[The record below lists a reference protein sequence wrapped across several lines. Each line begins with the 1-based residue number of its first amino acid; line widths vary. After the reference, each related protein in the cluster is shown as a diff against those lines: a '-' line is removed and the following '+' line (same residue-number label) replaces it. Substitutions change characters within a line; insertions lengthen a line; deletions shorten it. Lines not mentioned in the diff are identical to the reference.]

1 MITQEG
7 LHWSAVLSLV
17 LSLCVAL
24 ITVFGYMGRLRLS
37 TATVGVV
44 FVVGSVIAVPV
55 AIFALSQA
63 LQPGWRFGLFLAIP
77 ALLLAVILL
86 AWLIFLVIGWWGIS
100 H

>member
-17 LSLCVAL
+17 L
-24 ITVFGYMGRLRLS
+24 ITIFGSMGRLVLS

-44 FVVGSVIAVPV
+44 FVAGTVIEVPV

-77 ALLLAVILL
+77 ALLLAVIQLT
-86 AWLIFLVIGWWGIS
+86 
-100 H
+100 